1 MNKVITKKEGV
12 RAERASFETIDMTA
26 AGDDDVQSVSSGS
39 TAVPKNIK
47 PEKKEP
53 KEGGR
58 KSSSGGGGGGAAKGE
73 PAEEKIKKTDQ
84 IKWIHVHVRQEG
96 TSEEP
101 TTFAPLEW
109 ADFVKRFDGNVQLAV
124 GGLHEGKLSASN
136 TTHLCHCYDAHS
148 SLFSLPQYNIIRH
161 HSSAQRSMPPICAS
175 GRSQTPPRQEKTR
188 SHFDKDCSLQTV

>member
-39 TAVPKNIK
+39 TVVPKNIK

-53 KEGGR
+53 KVGGR

-84 IKWIHVHVRQEG
+84 IKWIHVHIRQEG

-101 TTFAPLEW
+101 ITLAPLEW
-109 ADFVKRFDGNVQLAV
+109 ATFLKQFGGNVELALR
-124 GGLHEGKLSASN
+124 GLHEGKLSASN
-136 TTHLCHCYDAHS
+136 TTHLCHCFDAHS
-148 SLFSLPQYNIIRH
+148 SLFLLPQHNIIRQH
-161 HSSAQRSMPPICAS
+161 LSAQRSMPAICAS
-175 GRSQTPPRQEKTR
+175 GRSQTLPRQEKTR
-188 SHFDKDCSLQTV
+188 CRFE